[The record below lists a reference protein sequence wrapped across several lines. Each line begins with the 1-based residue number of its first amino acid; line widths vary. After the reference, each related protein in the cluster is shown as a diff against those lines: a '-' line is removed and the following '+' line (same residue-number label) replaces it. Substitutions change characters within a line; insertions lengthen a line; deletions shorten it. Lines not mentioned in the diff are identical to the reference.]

1 MYSACKNKTV
11 LVTSEKQVVSITLNR
26 PDQCNAFDAIMVDE
40 LIDAFVA
47 VSKDTDARA
56 VVLRG
61 KGKHFCAGADV
72 HWMQSH
78 KDGSAKENQ
87 SDALKLA
94 ELMHQVN
101 ECPVPVI
108 CVVQGHAYG
117 GGVGLVACSDIV
129 LADRS
134 ARFCLSET
142 RLGLI
147 PAVIG
152 PYVISAIGLRQTR
165 RFMLTAEPITIA
177 SALEHDLVHEL
188 HDVGKADQALAEI
201 LRHVMLNGPLAIREA
216 KAYLKSF
223 AIPVDMKASASLI
236 AKLRTTDEAQEGMK
250 AFLESRRPSW
260 VEEL

>member
-11 LVTSEKQVVSITLNR
+11 LVNSEKQIVTITLNR
-26 PDQCNAFDAIMVDE
+26 PDQCNAFDALMVSE
-40 LIDAFVA
+40 LIDAFTCVT
-47 VSKDTDARA
+47 KDKEARC
-56 VVLRG
+56 VVLRA
-61 KGKHFCAGADV
+61 KGKHFCAGADLN
-72 HWMQSH
+72 WMQSH
-78 KDGSAKENQ
+78 KDNSSKENQ
-87 SDALKLA
+87 EDAMKLA
-94 ELMHQVN
+94 ELMRQVN
-101 ECPVPVI
+101 DCPVPVI
-108 CVVQGHAYG
+108 CLVQGHVYG

-134 ARFCLSET
+134 AKFCLSET

-165 RFMLTAEPITIA
+165 RYMLTAEPLTIA

-188 HDVGKADQALAEI
+188 HDVGKADQSLADV
-201 LRHVMLNGPLAIREA
+201 LRQLMMNGPLAIREA

-223 AIPVDMKASASLI
+223 AHPVDMKASATLI
-236 AKLRTTDEAQEGMK
+236 AKLRVTEEAQEGMK
-250 AFLESRRPSW
+250 AFLESRKPSW